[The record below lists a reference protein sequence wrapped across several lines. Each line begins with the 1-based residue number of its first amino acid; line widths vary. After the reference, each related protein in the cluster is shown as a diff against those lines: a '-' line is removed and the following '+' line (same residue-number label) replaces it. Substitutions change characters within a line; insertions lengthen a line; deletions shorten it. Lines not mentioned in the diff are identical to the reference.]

1 MGLPQK
7 NEERYTYGDY
17 IKWPD
22 DVRYELI
29 EGVAYAMSPAPTR
42 RHQDVVLE
50 IGGVSRN
57 PMIGERCQAANTTAT
72 CPTEAERRAGPTTIC
87 TSRPSRARQS
97 SIFASLM
104 PRN

>member
-50 IGGVSRN
+50 IG
-57 PMIGERCQAANTTAT
+57 ERCQAANTTAT
-72 CPTEAERRAGPTTIC
+72 CPTEVERRAGPTTIC